1 MATEQANEPTTLSS
15 SYNRTWAITNGSSS
29 YRGPKAK
36 ERKVAYL
43 YQLLAYPLPPEQPWR
58 MEIGIV
64 EKFIPD
70 EQDGDYKMHKHVDR
84 VT

>member
-1 MATEQANEPTTLSS
+1 
-15 SYNRTWAITNGSSS
+15 
-29 YRGPKAK
+29 
-36 ERKVAYL
+36 
-43 YQLLAYPLPPEQPWR
+43 

-64 EKFIPD
+64 EKKIIPG